1 MLFGIEQSLYS
12 KNAFEDIASVNHRAF
27 NRFVEQLKLKGY
39 RPNTIKTYSTEFT
52 QLLRILKNHPVDD
65 LSPEKL
71 RSYILY
77 CINTLKLS
85 DNLIHSRLNALKF
98 YFEQVLDREN
108 FFMEIPRPKKPSTL
122 PKALTKNDIKKMF
135 ATVENNLKHLLV
147 LKLCYGMG
155 LRVSEIVVLK
165 ISDIDSQRMQV
176 LISNAQEK
184 KDRYVNLPE
193 SVLELLHK
201 YYVAYK
207 PKAYLFEGRYGG
219 QYSLRSCQSI
229 LKSAMQKAKI
239 KKKTG
244 IHGLRHS
251 YATRLIEQGIDI
263 RFLQE
268 VLGHSNKKTRM
279 LYTQLTNTSN
289 RNIKSPLDNL

>member
-1 MLFGIEQSLYS
+1 MEQNYYGKKALLDIDPI
-12 KNAFEDIASVNHRAF
+12 NRPAFTC
-27 NRFVEQLKLKGY
+27 FVEQLKLKGY
-39 RPNTIKTYSTEFT
+39 NPNTVKTYSVEFA
-52 QLLRILKNHPVDD
+52 QLLKSLKQYPVEN
-65 LSPEKL
+65 LSAEQL

-77 CINTLKLS
+77 CMISLKLS
-85 DNLIHSRLNALKF
+85 ENLIHSRLNALKF
-98 YFEQVLDREN
+98 YFEQVLHREK

-122 PKALTKNDIKKMF
+122 PKALTTNDIKKMF
-135 ATVENNLKHLLV
+135 ATVENNLKHLLI

-155 LRVSEIVVLK
+155 LRVREIVNLK
-165 ISDIDSQRMQV
+165 ITDIDSQRMQV
-176 LISNAQEK
+176 LISSAKGK

-207 PKAYLFEGRYGG
+207 PKEYLFEGQYGG
-219 QYSLRSCQSI
+219 QYSVRSCQSI

-239 KKKTG
+239 KKKIG

-251 YATRLIEQGIDI
+251 YTTRLIEQGIDI
-263 RFLQE
+263 RFVQE
-268 VLGHSNKKTRM
+268 VLGHSNRKTKM
-279 LYTQLTNTSN
+279 LYTQLTDTSN